1 MSESCIDESDK
12 KMSPVNTL
20 EEGKDQC
27 SKTLVHTDHEQEIY
41 PTVDSWDQLNL
52 PVDLLRGIYAYGF
65 ESPSDIQKK
74 AILPI
79 ISGRDTI
86 AQAQSGSGKTGAFS
100 IATLHKIDLTKNVV
114 QAIIIVP
121 THELAKQIQGVITS
135 IGSFLDKLRV
145 KLIIGGTSIQQ
156 DAAELRN
163 SPPHIIVGCA
173 GRIYDMVVRKHLN
186 LSTIKL
192 VVLDEADEMLSKG
205 FKDQIYNIF
214 QQFSPEI
221 QVALFSATLP
231 DEILNLTR
239 RFMINSVKIVMKKED
254 ISVAGIKQYFVA
266 LNDDRSKYETLKGL
280 FSMISVSQCIIY
292 CNSVKRV
299 VDLHR
304 AMTDEGFSVCC
315 IHSNMNK
322 IERDAAFQSFKTGA
336 FRVLISS
343 DITARGIDVQQVQV
357 VVNFDV
363 CKDVSTYIHRVGRSG
378 RFGRIG
384 CAINFITRKD
394 VFYMKKIENY
404 YKINIE
410 ELPGDFK
417 GV

>member
-1 MSESCIDESDK
+1 MSELLHE
-12 KMSPVNTL
+12 N
-20 EEGKDQC
+20 G
-27 SKTLVHTDHEQEIY
+27 EQEII
-41 PTVDSWDQLNL
+41 PTVDTWDQLNIS
-52 PVDLLRGIYAYGF
+52 VDLLRGIYAYGF
-65 ESPSDIQKK
+65 ETPSDIQKK

-79 ISGRDTI
+79 ISGRDAI

-100 IATLHKIDLTKNVV
+100 IATLQKIDVSKNAV
-114 QAIIIVP
+114 QAVIIVP
-121 THELAKQIQGVITS
+121 THELAKQISGVITS
-135 IGSFLDKLRV
+135 IGSFIDNLRV

-156 DAAELRN
+156 DAADLRN
-163 SPPHIIVGCA
+163 NPPHIIVGCA

-186 LSTIKL
+186 LSTLKL
-192 VVLDEADEMLSKG
+192 LVLDEADEMLSKG

-214 QQFSPEI
+214 QHFPSEI
-221 QVALFSATLP
+221 QIALFSATLP

-239 RFMINSVKIVMKKED
+239 KFMVNPVKIIMKKEE

-266 LNDDRSKYETLKGL
+266 LNDDRAKYDALKGL

-292 CNSVKRV
+292 CNSVRRV
-299 VDLHR
+299 IDLQR
-304 AMTDEGFSVCC
+304 AMTDEGFSVCS
-315 IHSNMNK
+315 IHSNMDK

-394 VFYMKKIENY
+394 IFYMKKIESH
-404 YKINIE
+404 YKIVID